1 MSWRSGVVAAGVGL
15 AVLSVLGVSSEAH
28 GAPPERS
35 RAQQGTLVVDLNQA
49 TPQDL
54 MQLPGIGRS
63 RAEAIV
69 KERNRRP
76 YRRVSD
82 IVRVPGIGRRTY
94 LRLKPYLKVGP
105 APTAEHPTPRAG
117 APSAS

>member
-1 MSWRSGVVAAGVGL
+1 RLVLQQARQASSYRGGKPRSVLGMRAAQGPAKLQNHSTLKEEVMSWGSGVVAAGVGL

-63 RAEAIV
+63 R
-69 KERNRRP
+69 
-76 YRRVSD
+76 
-82 IVRVPGIGRRTY
+82 
-94 LRLKPYLKVGP
+94 
-105 APTAEHPTPRAG
+105 
-117 APSAS
+117 